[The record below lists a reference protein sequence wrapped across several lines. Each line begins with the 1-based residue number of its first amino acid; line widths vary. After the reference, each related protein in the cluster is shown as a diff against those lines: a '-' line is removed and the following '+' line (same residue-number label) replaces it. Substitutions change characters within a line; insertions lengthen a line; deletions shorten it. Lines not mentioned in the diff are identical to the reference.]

1 MVLRRFKQRRRARL
15 YPVIF
20 RWDLDKTYLK
30 SEFDSLRQLMR
41 VPFEKAQ
48 DKVAVPGVVPL
59 IKGLHEAAT
68 QAGREVR
75 VHFMSASPPQIA
87 KAIRQ
92 KLALDGIEYDG
103 IVFKNQLQH
112 LVRGRFRNLREQ
124 VGFKL
129 TELLKS
135 RPNMP
140 VGAREVL
147 FGDDWESD
155 PIIYSLYADV
165 LAGRMAPGELGDVL
179 RTIGVDPRLIG
190 EAQERAAVAQ
200 REEAVEKIYI
210 NLERRTP
217 PTTFRC
223 FGPRLVP
230 TFNYFQ
236 TAVCLFE
243 DGYLTLPAIVRVAE
257 AMVRD
262 AGYTPGSLANSLADI
277 ARRGHL
283 QATTTSAVRE
293 YLRAHVLIPASG
305 RRSIRSALWQRL
317 KPWLKPKPISPAP
330 RAEAIDYH
338 ALVTH
343 WRAAR

>member
-1 MVLRRFKQRRRARL
+1 
-15 YPVIF
+15 
-20 RWDLDKTYLK
+20 
-30 SEFDSLRQLMR
+30 
-41 VPFEKAQ
+41 
-48 DKVAVPGVVPL
+48 VPGVAPL
-59 IKGLHEAAT
+59 IKGLRESAT
-68 QAGREVR
+68 QVGRDVR
-75 VHFMSASPPQIA
+75 LYFMSASPPQIG
-87 KAIRQ
+87 KAIKQ

-135 RPNMP
+135 RSGMP
-140 VGAREVL
+140 AASREVL

-155 PIIYSLYADV
+155 PIIYSLYADI
-165 LAGRMAPGELGDVL
+165 LGGRIASDELGDVL
-179 RTIGVDPRLIG
+179 RTIGVDPRLIA
-190 EAQERAAVAQ
+190 EAQERAAAAQ
-200 REEAVEKIYI
+200 PAEAVEKIYI

-217 PTTFRC
+217 PTRFRC

-236 TAVCLFE
+236 TAACLLE
-243 DGYLTLPAIVRVAE
+243 DGYLTLPAVVRVAE
-257 AMVRD
+257 ALIRD
-262 AGYTPGSLANSLADI
+262 ADHTPGSLANSLADI

-283 QATTTSAVRE
+283 QAVTTIGVRE
-293 YLRAHVLIPASG
+293 YLRARALMPQSG
-305 RRSIRSALWQRL
+305 RRSVPAALWQRL
-317 KPWLKPKPISPAP
+317 QRWLGGEPVPAAP
-330 RAEAIDYH
+330 QAEAIDYH

>member
-1 MVLRRFKQRRRARL
+1 MALRRSKQRRRAPL
-15 YPVIF
+15 HPIIF

-30 SEFDSLRQLMR
+30 SEFDSLRQLVR
-41 VPFEKAQ
+41 VPFEKAH

-59 IKGLHEAAT
+59 IKGLRETAT
-68 QAGREVR
+68 QAGGEVR
-75 VHFMSASPPQIA
+75 VYFMSASPPQIA
-87 KAIRQ
+87 KAIKQ

-135 RPNMP
+135 RSDMP
-140 VGAREVL
+140 ARSREVL

-155 PIIYSLYADV
+155 PIIYSLYADI
-165 LAGRMAPGELGDVL
+165 LAGRIASDELGDVL
-179 RTIGVDPRLIG
+179 RTVGVDPRLIA
-190 EAQERAAVAQ
+190 EAQERAAAAPHT
-200 REEAVEKIYI
+200 EAVEKIYI

-217 PTTFRC
+217 PTTFRR

-230 TFNYFQ
+230 AFNYFQ
-236 TAVCLFE
+236 TAACLFE
-243 DGYLTLPAIVRVAE
+243 DGYLTLPAVVRVAE
-257 AMVRD
+257 ALVGD

-283 QATTTSAVRE
+283 QAATTIAVRE
-293 YLRAHVLIPASG
+293 YLRARALMPQSG
-305 RRSIRSALWQRL
+305 RRSTRMALWQRL
-317 KPWLKPKPISPAP
+317 KPWFGPKRVPAP
-330 RAEAIDYH
+330 TQAETIDYH

>member
-1 MVLRRFKQRRRARL
+1 MALRRPRPRTAPPPL
-15 YPVIF
+15 IL

-30 SEFDSLRQLMR
+30 SEFDSLRELMR

-59 IKGLHEAAT
+59 IRGLRASST
-68 QAGREVR
+68 QAGRDVR
-75 VHFMSASPPQIA
+75 IYFISASPPQIA
-87 KAIRQ
+87 KAIKQ
-92 KLALDGIEYDG
+92 KLALDGIEYDD

-135 RPNMP
+135 RSAMP
-140 VGAREVL
+140 PASREVL

-155 PIIYSLYADV
+155 PIIYSLYADI
-165 LAGRMAPGELGDVL
+165 LAGRIAADELGDVL
-179 RTIGVDPRLIG
+179 RIIGVDPRLIA
-190 EAQERAAVAQ
+190 EAQERALAAARGDV
-200 REEAVEKIYI
+200 VEKIYI

-236 TAVCLFE
+236 TAACLFQ
-243 DGYLTLPAIVRVAE
+243 DGYLTLPGVVQVAE
-257 AMVRD
+257 TLIQD
-262 AGYTPGSLANSLADI
+262 AGYTTGGVANSLADI
-277 ARRGHL
+277 SRRGHL
-283 QATTTSAVRE
+283 DHASAIAVRA
-293 YLRAHVLIPASG
+293 YLRARGLLPHGG
-305 RRSIRSALWQRL
+305 RRSFRATWWQRL
-317 KPWLKPKPISPAP
+317 RRWLRRAPVALPAS
-330 RAEAIDYH
+330 AGAIDYQT
-338 ALVTH
+338 LVTQ